1 MTLYGDFI
9 DIQKMPI
16 EGGPL
21 SDIRVSD
28 FNQDSYSDLLL
39 VSGDMN
45 VLSMVYGSIDGM
57 SGPSEF
63 FSIEE
68 AGAKEAQV
76 FTALPVMSQGIY
88 TGTVIAAG
96 WDGYEPTLFMVEI
109 GKGPQPDKPADKP
122 SLSRLHPPPEHYHPN
137 LRPPFYLFSWTRC
150 VAHNRCTSPLL
161 RAYEPIHPGS
171 WPASANPIHPPYG
184 SISRD

>member
-1 MTLYGDFI
+1 
-9 DIQKMPI
+9 
-16 EGGPL
+16 
-21 SDIRVSD
+21 
-28 FNQDSYSDLLL
+28 
-39 VSGDMN
+39 MN

-96 WDGYEPTLFMVEI
+96 WDGYDPTLFMVEI
-109 GKGPQPDKPADKP
+109 GKGPQPEKPDVATDDIPKEEIHISKIPKP
-122 SLSRLHPPPEHYHPN
+122 LKGQKIKSIDVVIEIDN
-137 LRPPFYLFSWTRC
+137 D
-150 VAHNRCTSPLL
+150 
-161 RAYEPIHPGS
+161 YE
-171 WPASANPIHPPYG
+171 
-184 SISRD
+184 

>member
-28 FNQDSYSDLLL
+28 FNQDSYNDLLL

-45 VLSMVYGSIDGM
+45 VLSMVYGGIDGM

-68 AGAKEAQV
+68 AGDKEAQV

-96 WDGYEPTLFMVEI
+96 WDGYESTLFMVEI
-109 GKGPQPDKPADKP
+109 GKGPQPDKPDVATNDIPKEEIGIYPDIPSDDIVLAD
-122 SLSRLHPPPEHYHPN
+122 PPATLE
-137 LRPPFYLFSWTRC
+137 TM
-150 VAHNRCTSPLL
+150 AQPLPDGIL
-161 RAYEPIHPGS
+161 PKHVLTVNQSFAYTCL
-171 WPASANPIHPPYG
+171 
-184 SISRD
+184 